1 MELTSKWSG
10 PQSLPSRPQ
19 IDILYDYSQASLT
32 GAPKMPYLP
41 HEGIPQSLCGFCCC
55 CFSPYG
61 TEASHDQC
69 PSY

>member
-19 IDILYDYSQASLT
+19 IDILYDYSQACLT